1 MFLAVLICFFI
12 TIIISLIIAF
22 FSNRVYDEKQT
33 NEKANYFSYY
43 EEEES
48 QKEKIKNLIEY
59 IENKDNCILNLSQK
73 EIKKFINFSNE
84 HKIIINKINFE
95 NFING
100 DKKTIDSLFTNEQI
114 EKIYQ
119 IIKE

>member
-73 EIKKFINFSNE
+73 IVTARRKFLSTAHTVCQCQVNA
-84 HKIIINKINFE
+84 
-95 NFING
+95 
-100 DKKTIDSLFTNEQI
+100 
-114 EKIYQ
+114 
-119 IIKE
+119 